1 MHKKLNKM
9 KLSNPAVILVVLILL
24 SSTVV
29 IFFPL
34 VSEQQQQQQEGKPG
48 SILKLA
54 KANVSIDIPL
64 SKGYIDGNIA
74 YFIATDA
81 SDKHAVSSIT
91 NNTGFPV
98 NYAPLLNNTSE
109 SIRGQGYVFL
119 NGVQG
124 EAPGGFQLPVANAV
138 PGDKDYSPL
147 WQTNFVKWNDNATA
161 RELKSVE
168 EIIAAHKNGE
178 LTIKETNIIVNSP
191 AIKWQDGSL
200 QVK

>member
-1 MHKKLNKM
+1 MHKKSNKM
-9 KLSNPAVILVVLILL
+9 RLSNPIVIVIVLTLL

-34 VSEQQQQQQEGKPG
+34 VSEQQQQDEPT
-48 SILKLA
+48 SVLKLA
-54 KANVSIDIPL
+54 KANVSIDIPT

-81 SDKHAVSSIT
+81 SDEHAVSSIT

-98 NYAPLLNNTSE
+98 NYAPLLNNTPE

-168 EIIAAHKNGE
+168 EIVAAQNNGE
-178 LTIKETNIIVNSP
+178 LTITETNIIVNSP
-191 AIKWQDGSL
+191 AIKWQMIHS
-200 QVK
+200 K

>member
-1 MHKKLNKM
+1 MHENSHKM
-9 KLSNPAVILVVLILL
+9 KLSNPSVVVVVVVVVLGLL
-24 SSTVV
+24 SSTGV

-34 VSEQQQQQQEGKPG
+34 VSEQQESEPG
-48 SILKLA
+48 SVLKLA
-54 KANVSIDIPL
+54 KANVSIDIPI

-98 NYAPLLNNTSE
+98 NYAPLLNNISE

-168 EIIAAHKNGE
+168 EIMNAQQNGE
-178 LTIKETNIIVNSP
+178 LRITETNIIVNSP
-191 AIKWQDGSL
+191 AIKWQDGS
-200 QVK
+200 

>member
-1 MHKKLNKM
+1 MHKKSNKM
-9 KLSNPAVILVVLILL
+9 KLSNPTVMVAAVLILL
-24 SSTVV
+24 SSAVF
-29 IFFPL
+29 IFFPV
-34 VSEQQQQQQEGKPG
+34 VSEQQQQQQGEPR
-48 SILKLA
+48 SVLNLA
-54 KANVSIDIPL
+54 KSNVSIDIPI

-81 SDKHAVSSIT
+81 SDEHAVSSIT

-98 NYAPLLNNTSE
+98 NYAPLLNNTPE

-168 EIIAAHKNGE
+168 EIIAAQKNGE
-178 LTIKETNIIVNSP
+178 LTITESNIIVNSP
-191 AIKWQDGSL
+191 AIKWQDGSY
-200 QVK
+200 K